1 MCHGV
6 ANMGVPLSP
15 LSLLSCIKNSSCGVA
30 LSSTGFNNHS
40 KRLSCHLAKDEV
52 KTKLI
57 CETLLDLEK
66 GSL

>member
-1 MCHGV
+1 MCQRV
-6 ANMGVPLSP
+6 ANTGFQLSP
-15 LSLLSCIKNSSCGVA
+15 RALCSCGAV
-30 LSSTGFNNHS
+30 LSSTGLNNHS
-40 KRLSCHLAKDEV
+40 KCLSCRLAKDEV